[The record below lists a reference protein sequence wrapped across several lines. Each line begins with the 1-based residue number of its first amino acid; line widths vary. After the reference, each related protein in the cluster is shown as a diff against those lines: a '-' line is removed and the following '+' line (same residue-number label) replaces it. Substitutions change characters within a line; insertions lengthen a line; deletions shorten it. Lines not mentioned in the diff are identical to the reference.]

1 MKEGEIYLH
10 TNKRGRKFM
19 FRVKKIHNEPTVVM
33 SFIGHEDM
41 VIDTKKVWDDLKME
55 KVFP

>member
-10 TNKRGRKFM
+10 KSKTGKKWL
-19 FRVKKIHNEPTVVM
+19 FRVKKIYNEPTILM
-33 SFIGHEDM
+33 SMIGHDEEVVD
-41 VIDTKKVWDDLKME
+41 VKKVWNDLKME